1 MSEAEIARALDIPQG
16 TMRSWADP
24 NHSSYVGAEF
34 SHVLARAKDLAQ
46 AWLEEAFRTGK
57 LGHEAGQMHPSVY
70 KFHMTHRYADYKE
83 QQAGFAARNG
93 EAAPRVQ
100 INYIAA
106 PQIEQQHPGPSQ
118 RVLEAVL
125 VERDQ
130 DAE

>member
-1 MSEAEIARALDIPQG
+1 VKRK
-16 TMRSWADP
+16 
-24 NHSSYVGAEF
+24 
-34 SHVLARAKDLAQ
+34 SHAVLARAKDLAQ

-83 QQAGFAARNG
+83 QQAGFGARNG

-106 PQIEQQHPGPSQ
+106 PDQALPGPAPSQ
-118 RVLEAVL
+118 RTLEAVL
-125 VERDQ
+125 VDAARDQ
-130 DAE
+130 GEDE